1 MVMQCNTYAVLYI
14 IIVVFYFEISS
25 NGYELL
31 LFFFKKTVFVDSMCI
46 TAVL

>member
-25 NGYELL
+25 NGVVINSYLL
-31 LFFFKKTVFVDSMCI
+31 I
-46 TAVL
+46 